1 MAGCSTRWHG
11 TSSKP
16 RQSSTSAC
24 RISAADAWTLI
35 AERFTCRRKSGEG
48 DASVH
53 LGLAVG
59 STVESV
65 EPCTP
70 FAVAVPEETLA
81 DLRERLGRTR
91 FIDDFPAGG
100 DWTYGVSRAYLQE
113 LCEYWRS
120 TFDWRAQEALLNS
133 FDQFQVRVDGQP
145 IHFIH
150 ARSSNAAALPLLLV
164 HGWPGSIFEFVKM
177 IGPLTAP
184 AAHGGDQADA
194 FHVVAPSIPGYGFS
208 GPTVEPGWGP
218 RRIATAFAT
227 LMEIL
232 GYDRYGAAGGDW
244 GAIITTELARVDR
257 GRHVCGLHLTSP
269 HGEPPEDVT
278 EENLSAADRKG
289 LEDWA
294 AHQAN
299 GTVVHVLINSTR
311 PHTLAFALNDSP
323 AGLAAW
329 LLDKYRTYSDCE
341 GDVERSFTK
350 DELLAQITTYWVTGT
365 IASASRLYY
374 ERAQDGTGA
383 PPLQRVDVPTGCA
396 IFPRD
401 VKRVP
406 RPWAERAYNV
416 QRWVEMPRGGH
427 FPGVEEPD
435 ALTAELRRFF
445 RPLR

>member
-1 MAGCSTRWHG
+1 M
-11 TSSKP
+11 
-16 RQSSTSAC
+16 
-24 RISAADAWTLI
+24 
-35 AERFTCRRKSGEG
+35 
-48 DASVH
+48 
-53 LGLAVG
+53 
-59 STVESV
+59 
-65 EPCTP
+65 
-70 FAVAVPEETLA
+70 AVPEETLA
-81 DLRERLGRTR
+81 ELRERLGRTR
-91 FIDDFPAGG
+91 FIDDFTAED
-100 DWTYGVSRAYLQE
+100 DWSYGVSRSYLHE

-133 FDQFQVRVDGQP
+133 FDQFQTRVDGQS

-150 ARSSNAAALPLLLV
+150 ARSSDVAALPLLLV
-164 HGWPGSIFEFVKM
+164 HGWPGSIFEFVKI
-177 IGPLTAP
+177 IGPLSAP
-184 AAHGGDQADA
+184 ATHGGDPADA

-208 GPTVEPGWGP
+208 GPTVESGWGP
-218 RRIATAFAT
+218 RRIAAAFAG
-227 LMEIL
+227 LMESL

-244 GAIITTELARVDR
+244 GAIITTQLARADN

-269 HGEPPEDVT
+269 HGEPPADAG
-278 EENLSAADRKG
+278 EEALSEADRKG

-299 GTVVHVLINSTR
+299 GTVVHVPINSTR

-323 AGLAAW
+323 GGLAAW
-329 LLDKYRTYSDCE
+329 LLDKYRSYSDCE

-374 ERAQDGTGA
+374 ERAREETA
-383 PPLQRVDVPTGCA
+383 ASPRQRVEVPTGCA

-401 VKRVP
+401 VKRAP
-406 RPWAERAYNV
+406 RPWVEREYNV

-427 FPGVEEPD
+427 FPGVEEPE
-435 ALTAELRRFF
+435 ALTSELRTFF